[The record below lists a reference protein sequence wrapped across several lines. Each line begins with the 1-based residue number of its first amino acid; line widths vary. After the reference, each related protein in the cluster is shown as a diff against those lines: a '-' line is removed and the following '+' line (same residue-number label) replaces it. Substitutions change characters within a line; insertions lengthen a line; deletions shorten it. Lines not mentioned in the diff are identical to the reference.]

1 MRRNRKAEQS
11 KKGESGPTKFIV
23 QHWSY
28 IRLVSK
34 ALTNIDSDVYDTY
47 LSPETLTKHF
57 EWLDSGWSSNKNK
70 SKKVG
75 NRRRRTIRQR
85 SRQRPSLKFCNSV
98 LSRFNTLILKM
109 NKDIKKYSA
118 PPEVEPKR
126 KPKISRTERVKTAK
140 KSQGDYITYYTD
152 FVDTYVKQNGITRPL
167 ITSLI
172 KVGCLPYV
180 VLFHRFHELEGGDS
194 QTFIRSYIDP
204 SQIDSNLY
212 EYFIASGIPLNN
224 DIRIYLKLSTESDQ
238 LENLTKK
245 FTPADILS
253 NINLI
258 SHRSVMTLLV
268 KEEIINVDKKSCK
281 ALIKKSDVSSLIP
294 IVEAAKYTP
303 TITDINNLFKITQR
317 SARRRRRYYYWRHQK
332 QYNTNLSAK
341 KEEIDHLL
349 RLLINQNIKIPFS
362 KPIFS
367 YLLNHGTPSLICA
380 ILSAKSNPDYPFDK
394 KWEKVRENVKIT
406 SGYRNNH
413 IVHNTIVNDDLQ
425 AFKLLIDNNL
435 LPIPAI
441 HHDNSYLITAIR
453 NSSEKI
459 ALYMIDELRVKLLNW
474 NPRSIWGWNL
484 HRKTQE
490 EIIKDLDFMTRHKIP
505 LSPNL
510 LGTFLCRQKTKIV
523 NHMVELLGFKLNSS
537 HVKYIK
543 TLDVKTFN
551 KYADQIGVNKLK
563 MLSGL
568 ARLPKPRHEYWRV
581 RRHTTTHRRK
591 NAIAL
596 NIISSQPRNEKAKLA
611 KRIGQIALNNNNP
624 TLYTTLKNRY
634 KFGYTLK
641 EIKSMVSRK
650 SYSCGDHRLINNIK
664 ASQPELFEKI
674 KGESNEFKIRLLFC
688 NVTKSNMK
696 KEQAQNVVD
705 LDTIPSKKVIS
716 NLIDIASNE
725 HDPWWGHN
733 IPQINSDSRTYLT
746 RVIRQTM
753 EYKSRDPT
761 QIKDIVYH
769 LIQKNGATVINSLCS
784 KKYDL
789 YSTLSLRDVYTL
801 CLQTMVQNKDLA
813 NTIRFVE
820 RYAKTPGSNLTPLLW
835 TLIRLGV
842 RYTEADDAWYR
853 IRPTKAQIMN
863 LTKVQNTI
871 TLEDREFINT
881 YGKVGN
887 KLRTVKY
894 EKTDEE
900 TPEEYEFYVRAALNR
915 INYQDLDMISEDME
929 LALDNFEAELLD
941 ELGDDAEFLD
951 DFESDDSIDSIYFQR
966 IDV

>member
-1 MRRNRKAEQS
+1 
-11 KKGESGPTKFIV
+11 
-23 QHWSY
+23 
-28 IRLVSK
+28 
-34 ALTNIDSDVYDTY
+34 
-47 LSPETLTKHF
+47 
-57 EWLDSGWSSNKNK
+57 
-70 SKKVG
+70 
-75 NRRRRTIRQR
+75 
-85 SRQRPSLKFCNSV
+85 
-98 LSRFNTLILKM
+98 
-109 NKDIKKYSA
+109 
-118 PPEVEPKR
+118 
-126 KPKISRTERVKTAK
+126 
-140 KSQGDYITYYTD
+140 
-152 FVDTYVKQNGITRPL
+152 
-167 ITSLI
+167 
-172 KVGCLPYV
+172 
-180 VLFHRFHELEGGDS
+180 
-194 QTFIRSYIDP
+194 
-204 SQIDSNLY
+204 
-212 EYFIASGIPLNN
+212 
-224 DIRIYLKLSTESDQ
+224 
-238 LENLTKK
+238 
-245 FTPADILS
+245 
-253 NINLI
+253 
-258 SHRSVMTLLV
+258 
-268 KEEIINVDKKSCK
+268 
-281 ALIKKSDVSSLIP
+281 
-294 IVEAAKYTP
+294 
-303 TITDINNLFKITQR
+303 
-317 SARRRRRYYYWRHQK
+317 
-332 QYNTNLSAK
+332 
-341 KEEIDHLL
+341 
-349 RLLINQNIKIPFS
+349 
-362 KPIFS
+362 
-367 YLLNHGTPSLICA
+367 
-380 ILSAKSNPDYPFDK
+380 
-394 KWEKVRENVKIT
+394 
-406 SGYRNNH
+406 
-413 IVHNTIVNDDLQ
+413 
-425 AFKLLIDNNL
+425 
-435 LPIPAI
+435 
-441 HHDNSYLITAIR
+441 
-453 NSSEKI
+453 
-459 ALYMIDELRVKLLNW
+459 
-474 NPRSIWGWNL
+474 
-484 HRKTQE
+484 
-490 EIIKDLDFMTRHKIP
+490 
-505 LSPNL
+505 
-510 LGTFLCRQKTKIV
+510 
-523 NHMVELLGFKLNSS
+523 
-537 HVKYIK
+537 
-543 TLDVKTFN
+543 
-551 KYADQIGVNKLK
+551 